1 MIACQQRA
9 DHLRWSGPTQTGPK
23 GRRAG
28 RAAPAQL
35 VNPDTRLHLGWL
47 SPCRC
52 RCRLRLLTRP
62 PRRPNTSR
70 QTDPMFGEV
79 TAHRRLH
86 LGYAP
91 ERPEG
96 GRREGVNQTTTCSAD
111 LEHERRP
118 LRLQLN
124 ETMGD
129 GTQDGSGGLSRA
141 TSTSN
146 CQTSSTTS
154 PTTMGGSTA
163 SSSHTMTGTQHHGEV
178 GVHRGLLEVVP
189 YPRGTPHRVLL
200 STRTRQIALV
210 VTPPEEP
217 PSTETDI
224 SKSAL
229 DIENLDP
236 DAILLWIERGTSG
249 GNPRQGAHRIEDR

>member
-1 MIACQQRA
+1 MRLSGRKADAVRA
-9 DHLRWSGPTQTGPK
+9 STK
-23 GRRAG
+23 
-28 RAAPAQL
+28 
-35 VNPDTRLHLGWL
+35 RL
-47 SPCRC
+47 PVP
-52 RCRLRLLTRP
+52 LTSS
-62 PRRPNTSR
+62 N
-70 QTDPMFGEV
+70 
-79 TAHRRLH
+79 
-86 LGYAP
+86 
-91 ERPEG
+91 
-96 GRREGVNQTTTCSAD
+96 
-111 LEHERRP
+111 ERRP
-118 LRLQLN
+118 LSLQLN

-129 GTQDGSGGLSRA
+129 GTLDGSGGLSRA

-210 VTPPEEP
+210 VTPPEEL

-224 SKSAL
+224 SKPAL

-236 DAILLWIERGTSG
+236 DAILLWTEGGHLVGTRGRGPIASRIDNPLRDRSG
-249 GNPRQGAHRIEDR
+249 LCKRLGTVAAWRQPSTDADTLRGHRVLHLVGEGSKPDSMPSPSQSFVSSRPAEDNAPTGH